1 MQTRNSIQFIIL
13 FAFCIL
19 PFFGLTQS
27 QANRELKL
35 SLNED
40 GSNYLKANFTAQIW
54 ARYNENNPG
63 SNLYGYPKNNS
74 YDIGLRRVRAQ
85 FFGQVH
91 PKIFVYT
98 QIGINNQSAVD
109 ARKPGLF
116 FHDVLGE
123 YQVNKKNLHVGMGLS
138 AWTGFGRFSAPAVAS
153 ILGCDAPLYQ
163 QSTNDVT
170 DQFLRKFGL
179 YAKGKLGKLD
189 YRLAFTQPMSV
200 QTANASAIKPLG
212 LTSSFSLKPPSLQT
226 SAYFMWQ
233 FLDQESNVIPYLAG
247 TYLGKKKVFNI
258 GAGYQYQAKAMW
270 RLTDTNTVN
279 PNIMEEDLLN
289 YQIDVFYDAPMGSKG
304 AAISAYAAYTQ
315 MGFGKGYLRNA
326 AVLNPV
332 NGSSNV
338 SLNGGGNGIPL
349 YGTGRVIYTQV
360 GYLLPPNFWGEK
372 ELYLQAY
379 FQYMNAD
386 YDVLSTPMHLF
397 DVGINYFI
405 DSYKSKITLNYQN
418 RPNYQLID
426 AMVSERKNTF
436 TLQLQIAI

>member
-1 MQTRNSIQFIIL
+1 
-13 FAFCIL
+13 
-19 PFFGLTQS
+19 
-27 QANRELKL
+27 
-35 SLNED
+35 
-40 GSNYLKANFTAQIW
+40 
-54 ARYNENNPG
+54 
-63 SNLYGYPKNNS
+63 
-74 YDIGLRRVRAQ
+74 
-85 FFGQVH
+85 
-91 PKIFVYT
+91 
-98 QIGINNQSAVD
+98 
-109 ARKPGLF
+109 
-116 FHDVLGE
+116 
-123 YQVNKKNLHVGMGLS
+123 
-138 AWTGFGRFSAPAVAS
+138 
-153 ILGCDAPLYQ
+153 
-163 QSTNDVT
+163 
-170 DQFLRKFGL
+170 
-179 YAKGKLGKLD
+179 
-189 YRLAFTQPMSV
+189 
-200 QTANASAIKPLG
+200 
-212 LTSSFSLKPPSLQT
+212 
-226 SAYFMWQ
+226 
-233 FLDQESNVIPYLAG
+233 
-247 TYLGKKKVFNI
+247 
-258 GAGYQYQAKAMW
+258 
-270 RLTDTNTVN
+270 
-279 PNIMEEDLLN
+279 MEEDLLN

-315 MGFGKGYLRNA
+315 MGFGKRYLRNA

>member
-1 MQTRNSIQFIIL
+1 MKLNKSIFFKTT
-13 FAFCIL
+13 FALLLI

-35 SLNED
+35 ALNED

-63 SNLYGYPKNNS
+63 STLYGYTKENS

-91 PKIFVYT
+91 SKIFVYT
-98 QIGINNQSAVD
+98 QLGINNQSAVD

-123 YQVNKKNLHVGMGLS
+123 YHVSKKNLQIGMGLS

-170 DQFLRKFGL
+170 DQFLRKFGM

-200 QTANASAIKPLG
+200 QTANASAVKPLG
-212 LTSSFSLKPPSLQT
+212 LKSSFSLKPPKLQT

-258 GAGYQYQAKAMW
+258 GAGYQYQPKAMW
-270 RLTDTNTVN
+270 RLADTNSLN
-279 PNIMEEDLLN
+279 PNIIEEDLLN
-289 YQIDVFYDAPMGSKG
+289 YQIDVFYDAPIGSKG

-315 MGFGKGYLRNA
+315 MGFGKEYLRNA
-326 AVLNPV
+326 A
-332 NGSSNV
+332 S
-338 SLNGGGNGIPL
+338 
-349 YGTGRVIYTQV
+349 
-360 GYLLPPNFWGEK
+360 
-372 ELYLQAY
+372 
-379 FQYMNAD
+379 
-386 YDVLSTPMHLF
+386 
-397 DVGINYFI
+397 
-405 DSYKSKITLNYQN
+405 LNYQN

-426 AMVSERKNTF
+426 SQVGERKSAF
-436 TLQLQIAI
+436 IIQLQVAI